1 MPLCQ
6 GPLGGRVDDVQER
19 QVDGA
24 LNLPGGN
31 VNGVASQQEEVSAG
45 QAQLL
50 ALGGQDL
57 ALGGQDLAH
66 AVPATLAMASLD
78 LIEIRLGKH
87 QAGTMQPA
95 VTKPLRHHLVDQ
107 AVVDD

>member
-1 MPLCQ
+1 
-6 GPLGGRVDDVQER
+6 VQER

-66 AVPATLAMASLD
+66 AVPATLALASLD

-87 QAGTMQPA
+87 QEGTMQPA

>member
-31 VNGVASQQEEVSAG
+31 VNGVASKQEKVSAG

-57 ALGGQDLAH
+57 AH
-66 AVPATLAMASLD
+66 AVPAILALASLD